1 MTVDH
6 RTRGRRLV
14 AKYAGLQL
22 GCAAAVALGALALSG
37 AGAALAA
44 LAGGAIVACG
54 NVVFGWRLFAPGVA
68 PAGTLTRAWYA
79 AAVAKWLWV
88 IVALWLALGP
98 ARLAPLP
105 LLLGLIA
112 AQAGFWAGLAVI
124 GERRGS

>member
-37 AGAALAA
+37 AGGALAA

-68 PAGTLTRAWYA
+68 PVGTLTRAWYA
-79 AAVAKWLWV
+79 AGVAKWLWV